1 MATIIRIKRSTGTI
15 APSSLKTAEMAY
27 TYGVGTTGNFGDRL
41 FIGTGDDG
49 SENATSITVIGGS
62 YFTDMLDH
70 VQGTLTANSGVI
82 VDSDKKIDQ
91 LLSGDIII
99 DGATNTITTPGKI
112 LYSNVYPTLADLPS
126 ASTYHGMFAHV
137 HATGKGYFAHAGN
150 WVPLANNDDLDSVTG
165 VLRSDLD
172 SATAV
177 LRSDLDSA
185 TAELRSDL
193 DSAVGTIAPTFSF
206 TGDAGSDTVTLAD
219 SSLRFQGIPGQM
231 LAVVTDNRVQLGL
244 QATNVTPGNYGSTTK
259 IPTIEVDHY
268 GRIDSIGEASI
279 ELTSGLG
286 MQVTTTATGTN
297 IAQTQSPLYSTL
309 TSNGVINS
317 GSMSIPKL
325 TIDAT
330 GRIQD
335 VQLIGVQQQIG
346 LIDSLGSNPY
356 GSTFT
361 AGGVGAIDRTI
372 GVIGEFGI
380 KSELQIT
387 NGVTNN
393 PGRMAWHLS
402 VDSAQLTGA
411 VSGIAGGSWSADSNA
426 IVLNTTDSNQF
437 KIIIDDNISS
447 PLDATDSTHLVNKRQ
462 FDSGLALVQLD
473 SATWDNTINTLNIT
487 LGGDLTQVKIDNFGD
502 SVNFADSVTFNND
515 IQLVNNKQ
523 MHFGNIGQGFIGRE
537 TTDNWL
543 WVSNRND
550 TLGLSG
556 ASINLYSNATNDASK
571 AIAVRGHLVPIYS
584 PTTTFNIGRASG
596 TTFNTVYADSFERVG
611 IDVNG
616 TYGSASA
623 IPVFTLNKSGLIDS
637 IGTVPVAGVDS
648 ASWDSSTNTLN
659 ITTGDGTI
667 HDVEIDRFGD
677 PAGMSDSNMFYF
689 GAPTVFNISHMPNDG
704 TYENLWGARA
714 VSGQPFN
721 HISTNT
727 SADKTWYYRNSSGYY
742 RRQLQASHVRVKL
755 YYDNFEML
763 RTEADGLEIQG
774 RALKPYGTGIHL
786 RDVDLGDSV
795 SAFIKTYTRGLKVF
809 DSASIDEIYISD
821 GTITHKGASNNIIID
836 LQRPLD
842 SDSDGVGT
850 LTVKGDILPGTD
862 SAYDLGSST
871 KRWNSLYVK
880 AIDRDTTTDS
890 GVYGSQTQ
898 IPVLTINSSGFV
910 DSAGTV
916 PLATTLNINADAG
929 TGDVALLDS
938 SIEVAGGFNVN
949 TRVVDNTVTVHLDSD
964 VLGLT
969 SLTVDNVK
977 IDGNTISSTDSS
989 NTLFIDPFPVGDS
1002 GDLVVR
1008 GNLIV
1013 QGTQTTVNSSIVSLN
1028 DKNLVL
1034 ADSAVSAA
1042 IADGAGLTVGGDQF
1056 DSTATK
1062 PQFVFDAA
1070 TYRWDPNLPIDIPFV
1085 SLDSAVFLNGVA
1097 LREVMEDHLDNFFGV
1112 DSNNALTITY
1122 DDVQNSMTWKAINAT
1137 KSQVGVSSFDSANF
1151 TVTAGHV
1158 AVSVLDGGTY

>member
-27 TYGVGTTGNFGDRL
+27 TYGVGTTGNKGDRL

-49 SENATSITVIGGS
+49 SQNATSITVIGGQ

-150 WVPLANNDDLDSVTG
+150 WVPLANNDDLDSVT
-165 VLRSDLD
+165 S
-172 SATAV
+172 V

-193 DSAVGTIAPTFSF
+193 DSATAELRSDLDSAVAGISQDFSF

-259 IPTIEVDHY
+259 IPTIEVDYY

-279 ELTSGLG
+279 ELTGGLG
-286 MQVTTTATGTN
+286 MDVTTTATGTT
-297 IAQTQSPLYSTL
+297 IAQTQSPLYSQI
-309 TSNGVINS
+309 NAGVINS

-335 VQLIGVQQQIG
+335 VQLIGSQIYIG
-346 LIDSLGSNPY
+346 LIDSLGTNPY
-356 GSTFT
+356 GTTFT
-361 AGGVGAIDRTI
+361 AQGVGPSARTL

-380 KSELQIT
+380 KSELQVT

-411 VSGIAGGSWSADSNA
+411 VSGIAGGAWSADSNA

-437 KIIIDDNISS
+437 KIVIDDNISS

-487 LGGDLTQVKIDNFGD
+487 LGGDLTPVQINNFGD

-571 AIAVRGHLVPIYS
+571 TIGIRGHLKPIYS
-584 PTTTFNIGRASG
+584 PTTTFNIGQASG
-596 TTFNTVYADSFERVG
+596 TTWNTVYADSFERVG

-648 ASWDSSTNTLN
+648 ASWGSASLHSRPMSAVVGDNIFT
-659 ITTGDGTI
+659 ITTGDGTA
-667 HDVEIDRFGD
+667 HEVEISQFADSVQFGNNVRFSHQPNDKVIIPHNTKLSFQDHSHTGITGD
-677 PAGMSDSNMFYF
+677 PKAATMFRNSGTSGEFQFYNNGDIKIWSTGNKGVYF
-689 GAPTVFNISHMPNDG
+689 PGKVEFQN
-704 TYENLWGARA
+704 A
-714 VSGQPFN
+714 VSF
-721 HISTNT
+721 
-727 SADKTWYYRNSSGYY
+727 D
-742 RRQLQASHVRVKL
+742 
-755 YYDNFEML
+755 
-763 RTEADGLEIQG
+763 
-774 RALKPYGTGIHL
+774 
-786 RDVDLGDSV
+786 
-795 SAFIKTYTRGLKVF
+795 
-809 DSASIDEIYISD
+809 DSASF
-821 GTITHKGASNNIIID
+821 
-836 LQRPLD
+836 
-842 SDSDGVGT
+842 
-850 LTVKGDILPGTD
+850 
-862 SAYDLGSST
+862 
-871 KRWNSLYVK
+871 
-880 AIDRDTTTDS
+880 
-890 GVYGSQTQ
+890 TQ
-898 IPVLTINSSGFV
+898 V
-910 DSAGTV
+910 
-916 PLATTLNINADAG
+916 
-929 TGDVALLDS
+929 
-938 SIEVAGGFNVN
+938 
-949 TRVVDNTVTVHLDSD
+949 
-964 VLGLT
+964 
-969 SLTVDNVK
+969 TVDNVK

-1002 GDLVVR
+1002 GDLVIR

-1158 AVSVLDGGTY
+1158 AVTVLDGGTY